1 MLRGSPLLRPIT
13 VQSTDFTPVNPR
25 NTTTTTTNHKRK
37 RTPSSSAATS
47 SFRPPPRLTT
57 TLPRL
62 LPSCPSSYAIH
73 DTFVVQIK
81 NILRQ
86 KNNAFVQDELWVQ
99 YVVVHS
105 TTKERPSTAV
115 SGDDANNKDNNTAT
129 DNDGTWVIGT
139 ILDPATRF
147 WNAVRNHAA
156 NTYTADV
163 VVDGHGSIVTAGFID
178 LQLNGA
184 FGVDFTSSELTEAQ
198 VHTVARGVL
207 AHGVTSF
214 LPTII
219 TSAKDTYAHAI
230 PTIAR
235 AVKNPT
241 THGSHVLGL
250 HLEGPFIHPM
260 KKGAHP
266 INHITSP
273 NEGMKT
279 IRQVYGH
286 LEMVRVVTLA
296 PELPGSFSAISGL
309 TTMGVRVLLCGVAA
323 ATACILYGCV

>member
-1 MLRGSPLLRPIT
+1 M
-13 VQSTDFTPVNPR
+13 
-25 NTTTTTTNHKRK
+25 
-37 RTPSSSAATS
+37 
-47 SFRPPPRLTT
+47 
-57 TLPRL
+57 
-62 LPSCPSSYAIH
+62 
-73 DTFVVQIK
+73 VQIK

-115 SGDDANNKDNNTAT
+115 SGDANNKDNNTAT

-309 TTMGVRVLLCGVAA
+309 TTMGVRVLLGGVAA
-323 ATACILYGCV
+323 ATACILYGCMTV